1 MLWLGKKTSTT
12 WFFSIG
18 SKSRRPACSKERF
31 QVASTCART
40 MSAGI
45 VVGVM
50 AGVLVLILLIWFIST
65 WNRLVRL
72 EENVN
77 KSWADIDVLLK
88 QRYDMIPNLVNIVKG
103 YASHEKEIFEQF
115 ALARQTAAGC
125 LAQGDVKGVGAAEG
139 TLAGLMPRINM
150 VAEQYPELKADTSFV
165 NIQNQLVSIE
175 NQVSDRR
182 EFYNASATN
191 WNAAIQMIPTSIVA
205 GMKGAMRRDLFEVTD
220 PVQREAVQIQF

>member
-1 MLWLGKKTSTT
+1 MPFDDSPIPHDGTVEVYILGRRYMSAAII
-12 WFFSIG
+12 IG
-18 SKSRRPACSKERF
+18 
-31 QVASTCART
+31 VI
-40 MSAGI
+40 AGI
-45 VVGVM
+45 V
-50 AGVLVLILLIWFIST
+50 AIILLIWFIST

-77 KSWADIDVLLK
+77 KSWSDIDVLLK

-103 YASHEKEIFEQF
+103 YAKHEREIFEQF
-115 ALARQTAAGC
+115 ALARQTAAGA
-125 LAQGDVKGVGAAEG
+125 LASGDVRGVGAAEG

-165 NIQNQLVSIE
+165 NVQNQLVSIE

-182 EFYNASATN
+182 EFYNASDTN

-205 GMKGAMRRDLFEVTD
+205 GMKNAMRRDLFEVTD
-220 PVQREAVQIQF
+220 PIQREAVQISFD

>member
-1 MLWLGKKTSTT
+1 MSTGLV
-12 WFFSIG
+12 IG
-18 SKSRRPACSKERF
+18 
-31 QVASTCART
+31 
-40 MSAGI
+40 I
-45 VVGVM
+45 I
-50 AGVLVLILLIWFIST
+50 AGVVALIVMIWFIST

-88 QRYDMIPNLVNIVKG
+88 QRYDMIPNLVNTVKG
-103 YASHEKEIFEQF
+103 YASHEREIFEQF

-125 LAQGDVKGVGAAEG
+125 LANGDVKGLGAAEG
-139 TLAGLMPRINM
+139 TLAALMPRINM

-165 NIQNQLVSIE
+165 NLQNQLVSIE

-220 PVQREAVQIQF
+220 PVQREAVQVQF

>member
-1 MLWLGKKTSTT
+1 
-12 WFFSIG
+12 
-18 SKSRRPACSKERF
+18 
-31 QVASTCART
+31 

-45 VVGVM
+45 VIGII
-50 AGVLVLILLIWFIST
+50 AGVVVLIVMIWFIST

-88 QRYDMIPNLVNIVKG
+88 QRYDMIPNLVNTVKG

-125 LAQGDVKGVGAAEG
+125 LANGDVKGLGAAEG
-139 TLAGLMPRINM
+139 TLAALMPRINM

-165 NIQNQLVSIE
+165 NLQNQLVSIE

-220 PVQREAVQIQF
+220 PVQREAVQVQF

>member
-1 MLWLGKKTSTT
+1 
-12 WFFSIG
+12 
-18 SKSRRPACSKERF
+18 
-31 QVASTCART
+31 
-40 MSAGI
+40 MSAGLVI
-45 VVGVM
+45 GII
-50 AGVLVLILLIWFIST
+50 AGVLAIILLIWFIST

-103 YASHEKEIFEQF
+103 YATHEREIFEQF
-115 ALARQTAAGC
+115 ALARQTAAGA
-125 LAQGDVKGVGAAEG
+125 LASGDVRGVGAAEG

-182 EFYNASATN
+182 EFYNSSATN

-205 GMKGAMRRDLFEVTD
+205 GMKNAMRRDLFEVTD

>member
-1 MLWLGKKTSTT
+1 M
-12 WFFSIG
+12 
-18 SKSRRPACSKERF
+18 
-31 QVASTCART
+31 
-40 MSAGI
+40 
-45 VVGVM
+45 
-50 AGVLVLILLIWFIST
+50 IWFIST

-88 QRYDMIPNLVNIVKG
+88 QRYDMIPNLVNTVKG
-103 YASHEKEIFEQF
+103 YASTKEIFEQF

-125 LAQGDVKGVGAAEG
+125 LASGDVKGLGAAEG
-139 TLAGLMPRINM
+139 TLAALMPRINM

-165 NIQNQLVSIE
+165 NLQNQLVSIE

-220 PVQREAVQIQF
+220 PVREKPSRSILSTTPRVPNKSGERLSSILIGV

>member
-1 MLWLGKKTSTT
+1 
-12 WFFSIG
+12 
-18 SKSRRPACSKERF
+18 
-31 QVASTCART
+31 
-40 MSAGI
+40 MSAGLVI
-45 VVGVM
+45 GVI
-50 AGVLVLILLIWFIST
+50 AGVLAIILLIWFIST

-103 YASHEKEIFEQF
+103 YATHEREIFEQF
-115 ALARQTAAGC
+115 ALARQTAAGA
-125 LAQGDVKGVGAAEG
+125 LDSGDGRGGGAAEG

-150 VAEQYPELKADTSFV
+150 VAEQYPDLKADTSFV

-182 EFYNASATN
+182 EFYNSSATN

-205 GMKGAMRRDLFEVTD
+205 GMKNAMRRDLFEVTD

>member
-1 MLWLGKKTSTT
+1 VQTA
-12 WFFSIG
+12 
-18 SKSRRPACSKERF
+18 SRRY
-31 QVASTCART
+31 
-40 MSAGI
+40 MSAGLVI
-45 VVGVM
+45 GIISGVV
-50 AGVLVLILLIWFIST
+50 VLIVLIWFIST

-88 QRYDMIPNLVNIVKG
+88 QRYDMIPNLVNIVQG
-103 YASHEKEIFEQF
+103 YAKHEREIFEQF
-115 ALARQTAAGC
+115 ALARQAASGA
-125 LAQGDVKGVGAAEG
+125 LSSGNVKAVGAAEG

-165 NIQNQLVSIE
+165 NLQNQLVALE

-191 WNAAIQMIPTSIVA
+191 WNAGIQMIPTSIVA
-205 GMKGAMRRDLFEVTD
+205 GMKNAMRRDLFEVTD

>member
-1 MLWLGKKTSTT
+1 
-12 WFFSIG
+12 
-18 SKSRRPACSKERF
+18 
-31 QVASTCART
+31 

-45 VVGVM
+45 VIGAI
-50 AGVLVLILLIWFIST
+50 AGVLVIIVLIWFIST

-77 KSWADIDVLLK
+77 KSWSDIDVLLK

-103 YASHEKEIFEQF
+103 YAKHEREIFEQF
-115 ALARQTAAGC
+115 ALARQTAAGA
-125 LAQGDVKGVGAAEG
+125 LASGDVRGVGAAEG

-150 VAEQYPELKADTSFV
+150 VAEQYPDLKADSSFV

-182 EFYNASATN
+182 EFYNSSATN

-205 GMKGAMRRDLFEVTD
+205 GMKNAARRDLFEVND
-220 PVQREAVQIQF
+220 PGQREAVEINFD

>member
-1 MLWLGKKTSTT
+1 MS
-12 WFFSIG
+12 
-18 SKSRRPACSKERF
+18 
-31 QVASTCART
+31 

-45 VVGVM
+45 IIGVI
-50 AGVLVLILLIWFIST
+50 AGIVAIILLIWFIST

-77 KSWADIDVLLK
+77 KSWSDIDVLLK

-103 YASHEKEIFEQF
+103 YAKHEREIFEQF
-115 ALARQTAAGC
+115 ALARQTAAGA
-125 LAQGDVKGVGAAEG
+125 LASGDVRGVGAAEG
-139 TLAGLMPRINM
+139 ALAGLMPRINM

-205 GMKGAMRRDLFEVTD
+205 GMKNAMRRDLFEVTD
-220 PVQREAVQIQF
+220 PVQREAVQISFD

>member
-1 MLWLGKKTSTT
+1 
-12 WFFSIG
+12 
-18 SKSRRPACSKERF
+18 
-31 QVASTCART
+31 

-45 VVGVM
+45 V
-50 AGVLVLILLIWFIST
+50 AGVIAGVVVLILLIWFIST

-115 ALARQTAAGC
+115 ALARQTAAGA

>member
-1 MLWLGKKTSTT
+1 
-12 WFFSIG
+12 
-18 SKSRRPACSKERF
+18 
-31 QVASTCART
+31 

-45 VVGVM
+45 IIGVI
-50 AGVLVLILLIWFIST
+50 AGIVAIILLIWFIST

-77 KSWADIDVLLK
+77 KSWSDIDVLLK

-103 YASHEKEIFEQF
+103 YAKHEREIFEQF
-115 ALARQTAAGC
+115 ALARQTAAGA
-125 LAQGDVKGVGAAEG
+125 LASGDVRGVGAAEG

-165 NIQNQLVSIE
+165 NVQNQLVSIE

-205 GMKGAMRRDLFEVTD
+205 GMKNAMRRDLFEVTD
-220 PVQREAVQIQF
+220 PIQREAVQISFD

>member
-1 MLWLGKKTSTT
+1 MST
-12 WFFSIG
+12 
-18 SKSRRPACSKERF
+18 
-31 QVASTCART
+31 
-40 MSAGI
+40 GI
-45 VVGVM
+45 VIGVI
-50 AGVLVLILLIWFIST
+50 AAVVVLIVMIWFIST

-88 QRYDMIPNLVNIVKG
+88 QRYDMIPNLVNTVKG

-125 LAQGDVKGVGAAEG
+125 LANGDVKGLGAAEG
-139 TLAGLMPRINM
+139 TLAALMPRINM

-165 NIQNQLVSIE
+165 NLQKQLVSIE
-175 NQVSDRR
+175 NKVSDRR

-205 GMKGAMRRDLFEVTD
+205 GMKGAMRKDLFEVTD
-220 PVQREAVQIQF
+220 PVQREAVQVQF

>member
-1 MLWLGKKTSTT
+1 
-12 WFFSIG
+12 
-18 SKSRRPACSKERF
+18 
-31 QVASTCART
+31 
-40 MSAGI
+40 MSAGLVI
-45 VVGVM
+45 GVI
-50 AGVLVLILLIWFIST
+50 AGVLAIILLIWFIST

-103 YASHEKEIFEQF
+103 YATHEREIFEQF
-115 ALARQTAAGC
+115 ALARQTAAGA
-125 LAQGDVKGVGAAEG
+125 LASGDVRGVGAAEG

-182 EFYNASATN
+182 EFYNSSATN

-205 GMKGAMRRDLFEVTD
+205 GMKNAMRRDLFEVTD

>member
-1 MLWLGKKTSTT
+1 MA
-12 WFFSIG
+12 
-18 SKSRRPACSKERF
+18 RRF
-31 QVASTCART
+31 QVAVTQGQNMGT
-40 MSAGI
+40 GI
-45 VVGVM
+45 VIGII
-50 AGVLVLILLIWFIST
+50 AGVIVLIVMIWFIST

-103 YASHEKEIFEQF
+103 YAKHEREIFEQF

-139 TLAGLMPRINM
+139 ALAGLMPKINM

-165 NIQNQLVSIE
+165 NIQNQLVAIE

-220 PVQREAVQIQF
+220 PVQREAVQISFD

>member
-1 MLWLGKKTSTT
+1 MIFYKCALV
-12 WFFSIG
+12 IG
-18 SKSRRPACSKERF
+18 A
-31 QVASTCART
+31 
-40 MSAGI
+40 I
-45 VVGVM
+45 
-50 AGVLVLILLIWFIST
+50 AGVLVIIVLIWFIST

-77 KSWADIDVLLK
+77 KSWSDIDVLLK

-103 YASHEKEIFEQF
+103 YAKHEREIFEQF
-115 ALARQTAAGC
+115 ALARQTAAGA
-125 LAQGDVKGVGAAEG
+125 LASGDVRGVGAAEG

-150 VAEQYPELKADTSFV
+150 VAEQYPDLKADSSFV

-182 EFYNASATN
+182 EFYNSSATN

-205 GMKGAMRRDLFEVTD
+205 GMKNAARRDLFEVND
-220 PVQREAVQIQF
+220 PVQREAVEINFD

>member
-1 MLWLGKKTSTT
+1 
-12 WFFSIG
+12 
-18 SKSRRPACSKERF
+18 
-31 QVASTCART
+31 

-45 VVGVM
+45 IIGVI
-50 AGVLVLILLIWFIST
+50 AGIVAIILLIWFIST

-77 KSWADIDVLLK
+77 KSWSDIDVLLK

-103 YASHEKEIFEQF
+103 YAKHEREIFEQF
-115 ALARQTAAGC
+115 ALARQTAAGA
-125 LAQGDVKGVGAAEG
+125 LASGDVRGVGAAEG
-139 TLAGLMPRINM
+139 ALAGLMPRINM

-165 NIQNQLVSIE
+165 NVQNQLVSIE

-191 WNAAIQMIPTSIVA
+191 WNAAILMIPTSIVA
-205 GMKGAMRRDLFEVTD
+205 GMKNAMRRDLFEVTD
-220 PVQREAVQIQF
+220 PVQREAVQISFD

>member
-1 MLWLGKKTSTT
+1 MST
-12 WFFSIG
+12 
-18 SKSRRPACSKERF
+18 
-31 QVASTCART
+31 
-40 MSAGI
+40 GI
-45 VVGVM
+45 VVGAI
-50 AGVLVLILLIWFIST
+50 AGIIAIITLIWFIST

-103 YASHEKEIFEQF
+103 YADHEKEIFEQF
-115 ALARQTAAGC
+115 AIARQAAAGA
-125 LAQGDVKGVGAAEG
+125 LSNGDVKAVGAAEG

-165 NIQNQLVSIE
+165 NLQNQLVSLE

-182 EFYNASATN
+182 EFYNSSATN
-191 WNAAIQMIPTSIVA
+191 FNAAIQMIPTSIVA
-205 GMKGAMRRDLFEVTD
+205 GMKGCVRRDLFEVTD
-220 PVQREAVQIQF
+220 PVQREAVQISF

>member
-1 MLWLGKKTSTT
+1 
-12 WFFSIG
+12 
-18 SKSRRPACSKERF
+18 
-31 QVASTCART
+31 
-40 MSAGI
+40 MSASLVI
-45 VVGVM
+45 GVI
-50 AGVLVLILLIWFIST
+50 AGVVVLILLIWFIST

-115 ALARQTAAGC
+115 ALARQTAAGA

-139 TLAGLMPRINM
+139 ALAGLMPRINM

>member
-1 MLWLGKKTSTT
+1 MST
-12 WFFSIG
+12 
-18 SKSRRPACSKERF
+18 
-31 QVASTCART
+31 
-40 MSAGI
+40 GI
-45 VVGVM
+45 VIGVI
-50 AGVLVLILLIWFIST
+50 AAVVVLIVMIWFIST

-88 QRYDMIPNLVNIVKG
+88 QRYDMIPNLVNTVKG

-125 LAQGDVKGVGAAEG
+125 LANGDVKGLGAAEG
-139 TLAGLMPRINM
+139 TLASLMPRINM

-165 NIQNQLVSIE
+165 NLQNQLVSIE

-220 PVQREAVQIQF
+220 PIQREAVQVQF